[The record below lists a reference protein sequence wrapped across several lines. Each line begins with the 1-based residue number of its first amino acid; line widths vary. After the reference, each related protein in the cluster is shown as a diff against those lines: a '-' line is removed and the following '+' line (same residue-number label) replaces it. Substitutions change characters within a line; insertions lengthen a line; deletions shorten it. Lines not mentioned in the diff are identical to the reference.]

1 MATGA
6 YHRPGHSRGG
16 KALAE
21 SLDAARLARRA
32 QPRAIPGFV
41 QVLVETRRSISPE
54 SLINLEDR
62 LALGRNHAAVFRKDG
77 QHSALVTPRAVVIA
91 KSQLPA
97 ALQRDRAVPAICPIG
112 ILEIGIEGPI
122 GPDHSRYD

>member
-16 KALAE
+16 KAVSE
-21 SLDAARLARRA
+21 PLDAARLARRTE
-32 QPRAIPGFV
+32 PRTKPRFV

-54 SLINLEDR
+54 PLINIQDR
-62 LALGRNHAAVFRKDG
+62 LPFSGNYAAVFREDG

-97 ALQRDRAVPAICPIG
+97 ALQR
-112 ILEIGIEGPI
+112 
-122 GPDHSRYD
+122 Y